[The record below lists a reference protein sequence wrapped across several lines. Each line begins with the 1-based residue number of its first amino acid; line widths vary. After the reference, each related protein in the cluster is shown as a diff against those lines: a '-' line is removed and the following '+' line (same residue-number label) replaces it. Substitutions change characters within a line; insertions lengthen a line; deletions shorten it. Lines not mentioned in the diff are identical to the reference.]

1 MEITL
6 TLTQA
11 SATIFDKF
19 LVSTPRFQFLVV
31 LEAQTG
37 RFHKDTY
44 LMVVLLVV
52 LFSLILLGE
61 ILV

>member
-6 TLTQA
+6 SLTQA
-11 SATIFDKF
+11 SATVLYKF
-19 LVSTPRFQFLVV
+19 LVSTPRFLLVVV
-31 LEAQTG
+31 LEAQIV
-37 RFHKDTY
+37 RFHKYTY

-52 LFSLILLGE
+52 LFSLILSGK